1 MTQYNTLNAKLYN
14 SKGNKLKSSIKGGA
28 EVTLNVSSN
37 LIGKSNYETNL
48 LTNTQFS
55 KSVKILQMVHQLI

>member
-1 MTQYNTLNAKLYN
+1 MTQYNTFNVKLYN
-14 SKGNKLKSSIKGGA
+14 SKNNKLKSSIKGGT
-28 EVTLNVSSN
+28 EVNVSSN

>member
-1 MTQYNTLNAKLYN
+1 MYN
-14 SKGNKLKSSIKGGA
+14 SKRNKLKSSINGGT

-48 LTNTQFS
+48 LTNTQFL

>member
-1 MTQYNTLNAKLYN
+1 MTQYNTFNVKLYN
-14 SKGNKLKSSIKGGA
+14 SENNKLKSSIKGGT
-28 EVTLNVSSN
+28 EVNVSSN

>member
-1 MTQYNTLNAKLYN
+1 MTQYNTLNVKLYN
-14 SKGNKLKSSIKGGA
+14 SKGNQLKSSIKGGT

>member
-1 MTQYNTLNAKLYN
+1 MTQYNTLNVKLYN
-14 SKGNKLKSSIKGGA
+14 SKGNQLKSSIKGGT

-55 KSVKILQMVHQLI
+55 KCVKILQMVHQLI